1 MTKEELEESM
11 ILYKDLVFRLAYNNT
26 CDLSLCDDI
35 VQETF
40 LALYNC
46 DKKFENNEKLKAW
59 LIRVAINKS
68 RNYMSSWWKKKR
80 NDELCDIPSPDID
93 RDSAIALR
101 IALKK
106 LKPDYRNVIFLHY
119 FEGYSVKEIS
129 EILGITVTSVTTKL
143 HRGRSSLK
151 EYLKED

>member
-1 MTKEELEESM
+1 MTKEELEEKM
-11 ILYKDLVFRLAYNNT
+11 TLYKDLVYRLAYNNT
-26 CDLSLCDDI
+26 CDLSVCDDI

-40 LALYNC
+40 LALYNSGR
-46 DKKFENNEKLKAW
+46 KFENNEKLKAW

-68 RNYMSSWWKKKR
+68 RNYTGSWWKKR
-80 NDELCDIPSPDID
+80 RSDELSDIPSPEID
-93 RDSAIALR
+93 RDNVISLK

-129 EILGITVTSVTTKL
+129 QILGVTVTSVTTKL
-143 HRGRSSLK
+143 HRGRNSLK